1 MIYIFLYVDDILIAS
16 NDMVDVKKFKDLLKL
31 AFEMKDWGN
40 AKKILGIELRRDRGN
55 DKIFISYS

>member
-1 MIYIFLYVDDILIAS
+1 
-16 NDMVDVKKFKDLLKL
+16 MVDVKKFKDLLKL